1 MLFVLSLLMKI
12 ENNLKHHLKLNY
24 QNNDN
29 NKIQWIL
36 SWQTNMILTR
46 LENIS
51 FFTFKNIRI
60 TSFIQGIHTTE
71 GHS

>member
-51 FFTFKNIRI
+51 FFTSKNIRI

>member
-51 FFTFKNIRI
+51 FFTSKNIRI
-60 TSFIQGIHTTE
+60 ISFIQGIHTTE